1 MTTKYE
7 ERTTKAVAIVM
18 NLETLQGEEK
28 TVEIPYTRVI
38 NDKTT
43 KAVAKVLNVP
53 ANTVLVKDL
62 MQTEWRTVEPAAGQI
77 INISEQHD
85 LLEPVEAGEGKT
97 CVSYTTYEY
106 IGFAFGYWTDENGL
120 TPGGVALDIFTTEKL
135 GKNNARGLL
144 HNEASEHFDQLF
156 AVDYKTRKEVKRY
169 AVVNSAEYQALRREA
184 AKAENKQ
191 RI

>member
-7 ERTTKAVAIVM
+7 NRTTKAIAIVM
-18 NLETLQGEEK
+18 NLDTLQGEEK
-28 TVEIPYTRVI
+28 TVEIPYTRTI
-38 NDKTT
+38 NDKTA

-62 MQTEWRTVEPAAGQI
+62 MQTEWRTVEPTSGQI

-85 LLEPVEAGEGKT
+85 LIEPVDAGEGKN
-97 CVSYTTYEY
+97 CVPYVTYEY

-120 TPGGVALDIFTTEKL
+120 TPGGVALDVFTTEKL
-135 GKNNARGLL
+135 SKNNARGLL
-144 HNEASEHFDQLF
+144 HDEANGHFDQLF

-169 AVVNSAEYQALRREA
+169 AVVDSAEYQALRREA
-184 AKAENKQ
+184 AKAESK
-191 RI
+191 